1 MKTENIIAYGSYIL
15 ISIVSIVFDIL
26 SHGTID
32 VTDQMTFLMVTV
44 IFINYIKDHARRD
57 K

>member
-1 MKTENIIAYGSYIL
+1 MKTENIITYGSYIL

-32 VTDQMTFLMVTV
+32 VTDQTIFLIVTV
-44 IFINYIKDHARRD
+44 IFINYIRDHVRRD
-57 K
+57 

>member
-1 MKTENIIAYGSYIL
+1 MNIENIIGYGSCIL
-15 ISIVSIVFDIL
+15 VSIVSIVFDVL

-32 VTDQMTFLMVTV
+32 VTNQMTFLMVTV
-44 IFINYIKDHARRD
+44 IFINYIRDHVGRD

>member
-15 ISIVSIVFDIL
+15 ISIVSIVFDVL

-32 VTDQMTFLMVTV
+32 VTDQMIFLMVTV
-44 IFINYIKDHARRD
+44 IFINYIRDHVRRD
-57 K
+57 